1 MVAKKSSETLAVA
14 KICTS
19 ASNSEPK
26 EEQPIV
32 MRDLNRTAAR
42 ITLNG
47 KRHYT
52 TPLPT
57 GPAPSV
63 TTIISETASEANKR
77 KLEMWSKANPGVKES
92 AAERGTAIH
101 FGMEQYLKGN
111 KTPEIHED
119 YKDFW
124 SGMPS
129 ILDQFEEVLWAES
142 PILDRFKFT
151 IGADDVARV
160 WGCDGEGRAWAG
172 APDIIGVVNNKL
184 TLADLKTSVKPYS
197 RKWPKDVEKGSTEWR
212 DLLGGNMK
220 FKKCMLQLAAYDLAI
235 TQTLGIKVQQ
245 AAILVSTP
253 IRTQV
258 FKISRNYLNV
268 THEKWHKLV
277 EEYYMQIENCGIYDP
292 DLI

>member
-1 MVAKKSSETLAVA
+1 MVAKLN
-14 KICTS
+14 TS
-19 ASNSEPK
+19 DPWQESK
-26 EEQPIV
+26 EKQPEM
-32 MRDLNRTAAR
+32 MRSLNKTAAR

-77 KLEMWSKANPGVKES
+77 KLEMWSKANPGVKEA

-101 FGMEQYLKGN
+101 YGMECYLKGN
-111 KTPEIHED
+111 KEPDIPDE

-124 SGMPS
+124 AGMPP
-129 ILDQFEEVLWAES
+129 ILDQFQEVFWAES
-142 PILDRFKFT
+142 PVREDYDFT

-160 WGCDGEGRAWAG
+160 WGCDDEGRAWAG
-172 APDIIGVVNNKL
+172 APDIIAVANNKL
-184 TLADLKTSVKPYS
+184 TLADLKTSVKPYC
-197 RKWPKDVEKGSTEWR
+197 RKWPKEYEKGSQEWR
-212 DLLGGNMK
+212 DLLGGHMK
-220 FKKCMLQLAAYDLAI
+220 FKKTCKQLAAYDIAI
-235 TQTLGIKVQQ
+235 QQTLGLKVSQ

-253 IRTQV
+253 LRTQI
-258 FKISRNYLNV
+258 FKISRRYLDLLHNDWY
-268 THEKWHKLV
+268 KIV
-277 EEYYMQIENCGIYDP
+277 EEYYKQVDNCNVYDP

>member
-1 MVAKKSSETLAVA
+1 MVAKVNTADPWIKA
-14 KICTS
+14 KD
-19 ASNSEPK
+19 
-26 EEQPIV
+26 EQPEV

-63 TTIISETASEANKR
+63 TTIINETASEANKR
-77 KLEMWSKANPGVKES
+77 KLEMWSKANPGVKEA

-101 FGMEQYLKGN
+101 YGMEQYLKGN
-111 KTPEIHED
+111 KAPEIPDD

-129 ILDQFEEVLWAES
+129 ILDQFQEVLWAES
-142 PILDRFKFT
+142 PVLEKFNFT
-151 IGADDVARV
+151 IGSDDVARV
-160 WGCDGEGRAWAG
+160 WGCDNDGRSWAG
-172 APDIIGVVNNKL
+172 APDIIAVANNKL

-197 RKWPKDVEKGSTEWR
+197 RKWPKDLDKGSPEWR
-212 DLLGGNMK
+212 DLLGGHMK
-220 FKKCMLQLAAYDLAI
+220 FKKTCKQLAAYDIAI
-235 TQTLGIKVQQ
+235 QQTLGIKVQQ

-253 IRTQV
+253 VRTQV
-258 FKISRNYLNV
+258 FKISRRFLDV
-268 THEKWHKLV
+268 LHEDWYKIV
-277 EEYYMQIENCGIYDP
+277 AEYYEQVENCNVYDP

>member
-1 MVAKKSSETLAVA
+1 MVAKVKSQDPWV
-14 KICTS
+14 KIQDQ
-19 ASNSEPK
+19 
-26 EEQPIV
+26 QPDL
-32 MRDLNRTAAR
+32 MRSLNRTATR

-77 KLEMWSKANPGVKES
+77 KLEMWSKANPGVKEA

-101 FGMEQYLKGN
+101 YGMEQYLKGN
-111 KTPEIHED
+111 KEPEIPSD
-119 YKDFW
+119 YADFW

-129 ILDQFEEVLWAES
+129 ILDQFQEVLWAET
-142 PILDRFKFT
+142 PVLDKFAFT
-151 IGADDVARV
+151 VGADDVARV
-160 WGCDGEGRAWAG
+160 WGCDPNGRAWAG

-197 RKWPKDVEKGSTEWR
+197 RKWPKDLEKGSPEWR
-212 DLLGGNMK
+212 DLLGGHMK
-220 FKKCMLQLAAYDLAI
+220 FKKTLKQLAAYDIAI
-235 TQTLGIKVQQ
+235 TQTLGMTVQQ

-253 IRTQV
+253 VRTQI
-258 FKISRNYLNV
+258 FKISRRFLDALHADWY
-268 THEKWHKLV
+268 KIV
-277 EEYYMQIENCGIYDP
+277 EEYYNQLQTINALNND
-292 DLI
+292 D